1 MGCGTVN
8 TVEQIAESMDD
19 AALLRRL
26 SAIEDRLAVKFAERC
41 LVTADATGKRI
52 LRSNWH
58 LARSRADLFMQMALE
73 AESGVH
79 ATSKVNANDEG

>member
-1 MGCGTVN
+1 VKTP
-8 TVEQIAESMDD
+8 EQIAAVQDD
-19 AALLRRL
+19 ASLLRRL
-26 SAIEDRLAVKFAERC
+26 SAIEDRLAVKIAERG

-73 AESGVH
+73 AESGVQ